1 MPPPRRRGVHLHD
14 GFYLRFALGVAAA
27 SGSIKTPATAT
38 DAQGNVTL
46 TGDTANAK
54 YSGPGGAFDFA
65 IGGTVARGL
74 AIAFNLSA
82 RTLGS
87 ANVKFEKGQIQQ
99 NIYDDLSFTHA
110 GVMADWYTDPRK
122 GLHVQGGVGVAQANH
137 KGRAIG
143 PNGAAT
149 SASDD
154 TQAAYSGLG
163 LHLGVGYDTW
173 VSDNWAIGGLLRID
187 TGNMKSDSDSHSTP
201 QNTTI
206 TFFAPSLLLTGTY
219 N

>member
-1 MPPPRRRGVHLHD
+1 M
-14 GFYLRFALGVAAA
+14 
-27 SGSIKTPATAT
+27 S
-38 DAQGNVTL
+38 L
-46 TGDTANAK
+46 TGETANAK
-54 YSGPGGAFDFA
+54 YGGPGGAFDLA
-65 IGGTVARGL
+65 IGGTVTRGL
-74 AIAFNLSA
+74 AIAFNMSV

-99 NIYDDLSFTHA
+99 DIFDDMSFTHV

-137 KGRAIG
+137 PGRRIA

-149 SASDD
+149 SATDS
-154 TQAAYSGLG
+154 TQASYSGLG

-173 VSDNWAIGGLLRID
+173 VSDNWSIGGLLRID
-187 TGNMKSDSDSHSTP
+187 TGDMSSDGKSTTTP

-206 TFFAPSLLLTGTY
+206 TVFAPSLLFTGTY